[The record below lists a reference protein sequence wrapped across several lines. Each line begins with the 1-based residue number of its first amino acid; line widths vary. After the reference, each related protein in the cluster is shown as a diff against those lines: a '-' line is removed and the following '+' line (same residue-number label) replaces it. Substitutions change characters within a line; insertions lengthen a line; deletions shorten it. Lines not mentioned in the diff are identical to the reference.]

1 MKKSLFIICFLSALR
16 ISFAQQVEWN
26 SSRILLEIQKLNT
39 TGSVLYIAAHPDDEN
54 TRMITYLANEKK
66 VRTGYLSL
74 TRGDGGQNLVGDE
87 QDAYLGLIRTQE
99 LMAARRTDG
108 AEQLFTPSKIF
119 SAVGLRQRFRLQTKR
134 SFNGRGLRAT

>member
-66 VRTGYLSL
+66 VRTGYLSPVSYTHL
-74 TRGDGGQNLVGDE
+74 TLPTSDLV
-87 QDAYLGLIRTQE
+87 
-99 LMAARRTDG
+99 
-108 AEQLFTPSKIF
+108 
-119 SAVGLRQRFRLQTKR
+119 
-134 SFNGRGLRAT
+134 